1 MSKRT
6 RKEKASADAP
16 RTQVITRKMEI
27 RVNAESKE
35 ELNVHWTALRNYS
48 YWTYRAFNQAISD
61 YHVDG
66 QIRSELY
73 KKGMDKDALNE
84 EAHRRFLSIYGTK
97 DKVMA
102 SGEIKPMATT
112 LGSRIYQRIR
122 DNYPELPSSIA
133 SSIQNLAFAHY
144 TADRENG
151 LATGSRSLRSYK
163 RGYPVPCAKRI
174 ITKLELGDEFSFV
187 AWGIPFT
194 TVNARKDNGNWC
206 YLMDIM
212 EGKAQLLDSQIVVKD
227 KKLYLLASIKQI
239 VSMATR
245 DPSITVGVD
254 LGINVP
260 VACALNKGF
269 GAKLLSSRDAFF
281 CKRTGM
287 QKRHKM
293 SQKKMLIKG
302 GHGRKNIEKYMNRY
316 ERREHDFSMS
326 MNHKLSKAVIDFA
339 TRANASQINL
349 EALSF
354 GEDQARYAKLL
365 RNWAY
370 AQLQDMIIYKAKQA
384 GIEVRFIRAA
394 YTSQMCSACGHV
406 DAKSRGGDGEKVKF
420 RCTNCGKEIHAD
432 VNGAINIA
440 RSTDY
445 CSRSKSATE
454 EERD

>member
-1 MSKRT
+1 MAKRK
-6 RKEKASADAP
+6 KEAGAP
-16 RTQVITRKMEI
+16 ETQTITRKMEI

-35 ELNVHWTALRNYS
+35 ELNEHWTALRNYS
-48 YWTYRAFNQAISD
+48 YLTYRAFNQAISD
-61 YHVDG
+61 YHIDG

-73 KKGMDKDALNE
+73 KKGMEKDALNE

-97 DKVMA
+97 DRVMA
-102 SGEIKPMATT
+102 SGEVRPMATT

-133 SSIQNLAFAHY
+133 SPIQNQVFAHY
-144 TADRENG
+144 KADRENG
-151 LATGSRSLRSYK
+151 LANGSRSLRSYK
-163 RGYPVPCAKRI
+163 RGYPIPCARRI
-174 ITKLELGDEFSFV
+174 ITGLELEDEFSFV

-194 TVNARKDNGNWC
+194 TVNAKKDNGNWC
-206 YLMDIM
+206 YLKDIM
-212 EGKAQLLDSQIVVKD
+212 DDRTQLKDSQIVIKD
-227 KKLYLLASIKQI
+227 KKLYLLASIEQLVCAK
-239 VSMATR
+239 TR
-245 DPSITVGVD
+245 DPSLVVGAD

-269 GAKLLSSRDAFF
+269 GAKLLSSRNAFF
-281 CKRTGM
+281 DKRVGM

-316 ERREHDFSMS
+316 EAGEHNFSMS
-326 MNHKLSKAVIDFA
+326 MNHKLSKAVVEFA
-339 TRANASQINL
+339 IRANASQINL

-354 GEDQARYAKLL
+354 GENPAKHSKLL

-370 AQLQDMIIYKAKQA
+370 AQLQDMIIYKAKQV
-384 GIEVRFIRAA
+384 GIKVRFIRAA
-394 YTSQMCSACGHV
+394 YTSQTCSACGHV
-406 DAKSRGGDGEKVKF
+406 DAKSRGGVGEKTKF
-420 RCTNCGKEIHAD
+420 RCTNCGKSIHAD

-445 CSRSKSATE
+445 CSRSKNATE